1 MQPHRSFARR
11 FVRMAVSRR
20 PPAFYHD
27 GRWAYASMIAGL
39 YVPTLLVDIFSFF
52 FFGVFK
58 LTTW

>member
-1 MQPHRSFARR
+1 
-11 FVRMAVSRR
+11 MAVSRR